1 MLDVLILTH
10 NEELNL
16 PHCLASVQGLAT
28 RVFVVDS
35 FSTDKTAEITRQMG
49 AELVNHPWE
58 GYAAQ
63 KNWALDHLPLAS
75 PWTLIL
81 DADESLTPELAEE
94 IRRVVSRPPEEVP
107 QSAFCLN
114 RVLIFMGSEIRHCG
128 YFPSWNIRLFKRGA
142 ARYEQ
147 RQVHEHMIVDGSIAH
162 LRGLMRHED
171 RRGLEHYIAKHN
183 RYSTLEAR
191 ELYRQEEPWPGFK
204 RFFTDR
210 VARRRFTKYRLAT
223 KLGMPWLW
231 RFFYMYVLRGGF
243 LDRQAGLSFCLFIS
257 SYEMFIRMKYHDL
270 VWNRSGNGGASSGLA
285 IAEGRMHPLRVPVS
299 GEANAADNELPPP
312 RPLRPLTTITR
323 RQNVVGRKQ
332 K

>member
-16 PHCLASVQGLAT
+16 PHCLASVAGLAS

-35 FSTDKTAEITRQMG
+35 MSTDQTAAIATKMG
-49 AELVNHPWE
+49 AQIVAHPWE

-63 KNWALDHLPLAS
+63 KNWALDHLPLESA
-75 PWTLIL
+75 WTLIL

-94 IRRVVSRPPEEVP
+94 IKQVVSRPPQEVHEA
-107 QSAFCLN
+107 AFCLN

-128 YFPSWNIRLFKRGA
+128 YFPSWNIRLFKRGT

-147 RQVHEHMIVDGSIAH
+147 RQVHEHMIVEGSIGH

-191 ELYRQEEPWPGFK
+191 ELYQQVEPWPGFN

-210 VARRRFTKYRLAT
+210 VARRRFVKYRLAT
-223 KLGMPWLW
+223 KLATPWLW
-231 RFFYMYVLRGGF
+231 RFFYMYILRFGF
-243 LDRQAGLSFCLFIS
+243 LDRRAGLSFCLFIS

-270 VWNRSGNGGASSGLA
+270 LWRSGAEASATGGLA
-285 IAEGRMHPLRVPVS
+285 IPEGGMHPLRGP
-299 GEANAADNELPPP
+299 AAVNRQDEENGLPPP
-312 RPLRPLTTITR
+312 RPLRPVVTVTR
-323 RQNVVGRKQ
+323 RKARTPTKGR
-332 K
+332 